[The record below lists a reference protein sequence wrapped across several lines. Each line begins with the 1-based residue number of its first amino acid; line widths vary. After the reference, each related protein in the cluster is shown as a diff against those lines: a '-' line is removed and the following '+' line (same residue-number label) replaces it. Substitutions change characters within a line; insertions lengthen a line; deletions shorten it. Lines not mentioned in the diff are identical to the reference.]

1 MKNNSKKH
9 EGFTLIEVVISI
21 AILAIISIA
30 IYDGFVIITKQ
41 IKAGQVKQSVT
52 LEGKNIIEKMKSTD
66 FVVPSVTTDA
76 AIKIDDK
83 IELQKEENEDGD
95 IFYTRYLKEDFSVC
109 PKEVSKYVEKLTLT
123 PTKVKLN
130 DEQITDELKN
140 TNNIN
145 YKVYI
150 GREPNSSGSGV
161 EDYIKEQ
168 IRDITPKILES
179 DSNKIAMY
187 VYFETSP
194 SSTNDRTIT
203 IKDSKGT
210 TLLESTETLIDTTSS
225 NPSKL
230 NLCMNFNYYKKID
243 NSNLKDIEIYVYNR
257 TGSVANIY
265 LEKDG
270 TVTANVTVCKGEINT
285 YDNRSEDSAEE
296 NMGTLYDI
304 KLEISDYLKYKNG
317 EIHEDKDN
325 LFTGYSKKNIHQ

>member
-9 EGFTLIEVVISI
+9 GGFTLIEVVISI
-21 AILAIISIA
+21 AILSIISVA
-30 IYDGFVIITKQ
+30 LYDGIVIITKQ

-52 LEGKNIIEKMKSTD
+52 LEGKNIIEKMKATD

-109 PKEVSKYVEKLTLT
+109 PKELSKYVEKLTLT
-123 PTKVKLN
+123 PTKVTLN
-130 DEQITDELKN
+130 DRQTTDELKN
-140 TNNIN
+140 SNNIN

-150 GREPNSSGSGV
+150 GRETNVTGV
-161 EDYIKEQ
+161 EDYIKHQ
-168 IRDITPKILES
+168 ITDITPKILAS

-187 VYFETSP
+187 VYFETP
-194 SSTNDRTIT
+194 SNSTDDRTIT

-210 TLLESTETLIDTTSS
+210 ILLETTEALTDTTSS
-225 NPSKL
+225 NPSKV

-257 TGSVANIY
+257 TGSAANIY

-285 YDNRSEDSAEE
+285 YDNRSEDSDEDK
-296 NMGTLYDI
+296 MGTLYDI
-304 KLEISDYLKYKNG
+304 KVEISDYLKYKNG

-325 LFTGYSKKNIHQ
+325 LFTGYSKKNIH

>member
-1 MKNNSKKH
+1 MKNNSKKY

-21 AILAIISIA
+21 AILSIISIA
-30 IYDGFVIITKQ
+30 LYDGFVIITKQ
-41 IKAGQVKQSVT
+41 IKAGQVKQSVA
-52 LEGKNIIEKMKSTD
+52 LEGKNIIEKMKATS

-83 IELQKEENEDGD
+83 IELQKEEKDGD
-95 IFYTRYLKEDFSVC
+95 VFYTRYLKEDFSVC

-123 PTKVKLN
+123 PTNVTLN

-140 TNNIN
+140 LKNIN

-150 GREPNSSGSGV
+150 GRESNATGV
-161 EDYIKEQ
+161 EDYIKHQ
-168 IRDITPKILES
+168 ITDITPKILES
-179 DSNKIAMY
+179 NSNKIAMY

-194 SSTNDRTIT
+194 TSTNDRTIT
-203 IKDSKGT
+203 IKDSKGA
-210 TLLESTETLIDTTSS
+210 TLLESTETLRDTTSS
-225 NPSKL
+225 NPSKV

-243 NSNLKDIEIYVYNR
+243 TSNLKDIEIYVYNR
-257 TGSVANIY
+257 TGSTANIY
-265 LEKDG
+265 LQKDN
-270 TVTANVTVCKGEINT
+270 TVTANVTVCKGEINI
-285 YDNRSEDSAEE
+285 YDNRSEDSDEDK
-296 NMGTLYDI
+296 MGTLYNI